1 MIERKSDGK
10 DIGSDRM
17 TPAKLLKKIKTQ
29 IKKEW
34 EIAFLSAFL
43 IGLAIH
49 LPAMIFDIPNHDGLS
64 SMYFD
69 QNMITSG
76 RWFLTVACG
85 FSSYF
90 TIPWLIGILSLLFLA
105 LASAALTELLEF
117 DKTWEIVL
125 GSALLVSFPS
135 LSSTFA
141 YVFTMDGYMMALLL
155 AVLSVLFT
163 KKYRRG
169 FLPGAVCLAFSM
181 GIYQAYLSFAI
192 LLCIYCIL
200 ICLAD
205 GKDIKQKIKSC
216 LNYLYM
222 GMLGCGLYFIILQLL
237 LKIQGKELASYQGI
251 NSGIG
256 GNAAAQT
263 GILTTIKGMYAD
275 FFAFSVKNPVL
286 HNNLFTTVAL
296 ILLAAATAVVLFQ
309 LCKERKWWKNPNF
322 FVIIGL
328 LIVCLPLASN
338 VILLISPEVNYH
350 LLMRYQWVLYPILML
365 AFCGRYAEICVK
377 MDTDGMHSRE
387 TDIPAN
393 NKNDNI
399 EIVDQKK
406 QADVSTGRKTM
417 VVVEWC
423 VFCAAFVLAFSYSVT
438 DNIAYSNLQK
448 RYEKTYAYCVRL
460 LDRIEQTEG
469 YYQGIPIAMVG
480 VVGDEQFPLTD
491 ITGNVTSGMIG
502 MSGDS
507 LLYTGANYQAFMK
520 NYLGATLNF
529 MTPEE
534 MAPIYYTDEYIAMDS
549 FPGEESTKVV
559 DGILYVRTENVCRE

>member
-1 MIERKSDGK
+1 
-10 DIGSDRM
+10 M
-17 TPAKLLKKIKTQ
+17 TPTKLLEKIKSG

-34 EIAFLSAFL
+34 KIAFLSTFL

-49 LPAMIFDIPNHDGLS
+49 LPAMISDIPNHDGLS

-90 TIPWLIGILSLLFLA
+90 TLPWLIGILSLLFLA
-105 LASAALTELLEF
+105 GTSVALTELLEF
-117 DKTWEIVL
+117 DKSWAIVL
-125 GSALLVSFPS
+125 GSGLLVSFPA
-135 LSSTFA
+135 LCSTFA
-141 YVFTMDGYMMALLL
+141 YVFTMDGYMLALLL
-155 AVLSVLFT
+155 AVLSVLLT
-163 KKYRRG
+163 KKYRMG

-181 GIYQAYLSFAI
+181 GCYQAYLPFAI

-200 ICLAD
+200 ICVAEE
-205 GKDIKQKIKSC
+205 KDIKHKIKSC

-222 GMLGCGLYFIILQLL
+222 GIAGCGLYFIILHLL
-237 LKIQGKELASYQGI
+237 LKTQGKELASYQGI
-251 NSGIG
+251 DSGIG
-256 GNAAAQT
+256 GNAVSQA
-263 GILTTIKGMYAD
+263 GILSTIKAMYAD
-275 FFAFSVKNPVL
+275 FFAFTMKNPAL
-286 HNNLFTTVAL
+286 HNNLFTTTAL
-296 ILLAAATAVVLFQ
+296 IVLVAVTALVLFR
-309 LCKERKWWKNPNF
+309 LCAVRKWWKNPMF

-328 LIVCLPLASN
+328 LVVCLPLASN
-338 VILLISPEVNYH
+338 VILLISPDANYH
-350 LLMRYQWVLYPILML
+350 LLMRYQWVLYPILLMT
-365 AFCGRYAEICVK
+365 FCARYAGTNADRMTGWK
-377 MDTDGMHSRE
+377 
-387 TDIPAN
+387 IP
-393 NKNDNI
+393 
-399 EIVDQKK
+399 
-406 QADVSTGRKTM
+406 

-423 VFCAAFVLAFSYSVT
+423 VLCAVFVLVFSYAVT

-491 ITGNVTSGMIG
+491 ITGKVTSGMIG

-507 LLYTGANYQAFMK
+507 LLYTGANYQAFMQ

-534 MAPIYYTDEYIAMDS
+534 MAPFYYTEEYIAMDS
-549 FPGEESTKVV
+549 FPGPESTKVV
-559 DGILYVRTENVCRE
+559 DGVLYVRTENVNRD